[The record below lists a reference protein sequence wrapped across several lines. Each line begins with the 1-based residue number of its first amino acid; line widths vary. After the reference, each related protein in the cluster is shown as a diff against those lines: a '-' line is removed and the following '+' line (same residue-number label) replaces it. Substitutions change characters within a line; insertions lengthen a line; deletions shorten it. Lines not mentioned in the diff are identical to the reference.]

1 MNFENIIRQEAAA
14 MGLTY
19 KYGPLPYLNQ
29 VLDALLHGN
38 DAPAC
43 LNIQP
48 VDGTYSFDE
57 TPLYRRGRETQ
68 RTKVAMSRKI
78 ALDYDPQK
86 VAELTDELKGLGVS
100 LLTRLQDT
108 GLFEDITD
116 MVWSVLYDAFDVNLV
131 AVVFEFSLTEKDGT
145 CLE

>member
-1 MNFENIIRQEAAA
+1 MNFENIIRKEAAA

-100 LLTRLQDT
+100 LLTRRLARR
-108 GLFEDITD
+108 
-116 MVWSVLYDAFDVNLV
+116 SPAFQWRRMAR
-131 AVVFEFSLTEKDGT
+131 AVPLRAGRRSPLWR
-145 CLE
+145 